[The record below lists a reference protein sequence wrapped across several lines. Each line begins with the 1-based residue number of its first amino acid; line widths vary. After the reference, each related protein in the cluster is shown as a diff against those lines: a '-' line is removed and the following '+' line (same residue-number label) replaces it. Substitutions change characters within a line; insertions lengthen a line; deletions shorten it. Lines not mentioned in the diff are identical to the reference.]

1 MNNINVVAC
10 NNNKPPLP
18 KGSLADNDRVSDA
31 ASCLEDEKSA
41 AAVSNLDL
49 DLTIAFPS
57 IKRNEENNYKQQTS
71 KALIGT
77 RDLQEENYATPTLLL
92 FR

>member
-1 MNNINVVAC
+1 MN

-31 ASCLEDEKSA
+31 ASCLEDEKPA
-41 AAVSNLDL
+41 PVSNLDL

-57 IKRNEENNYKQQTS
+57 TPIKQNEENIYKQQTS

-77 RDLQEENYATPTLLL
+77 RDIVQEENYATPTLLL